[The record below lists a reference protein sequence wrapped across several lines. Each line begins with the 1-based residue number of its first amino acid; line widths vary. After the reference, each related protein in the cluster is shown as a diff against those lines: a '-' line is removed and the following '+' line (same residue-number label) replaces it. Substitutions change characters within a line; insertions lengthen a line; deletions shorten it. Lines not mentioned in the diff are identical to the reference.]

1 MKVFSILFG
10 AKSFK
15 LKSETLTLPN
25 PLKSVV
31 SNQTV
36 AASTSR
42 LLMVVSLAQ
51 FMVGGKSEVLMDTFI
66 GGKLSSTS
74 SSSSY
79 RPSPT
84 VPVPQ
89 SFSCSYGGLHAIHN
103 ISNIKNSVGIYNLGV
118 WHLLGYELW
127 LKIENIELRTSW
139 VSARDTIW
147 PLHAATPAMP
157 NLHRHW
163 WCFLSLYT
171 SDEDSQS
178 EFSVDIISWILHLM
192 HPCKIDRNGYY
203 WNLHSRL
210 VAQNWTRSLLEY
222 QI

>member
-1 MKVFSILFG
+1 MSSQVKLSRVTPARTLLALWHHSDTDSTVPIFHPPLNWLLVKVFSILFG

-15 LKSETLTLPN
+15 LKSETLTLPH
-25 PLKSVV
+25 PLKSIE

-36 AASTSR
+36 AASISR

-89 SFSCSYGGLHAIHN
+89 SFSCSYGGLHARHN
-103 ISNIKNSVGIYNLGV
+103 ISNIKKNSVRRYNLG
-118 WHLLGYELW
+118 
-127 LKIENIELRTSW
+127 
-139 VSARDTIW
+139 A
-147 PLHAATPAMP
+147 
-157 NLHRHW
+157 
-163 WCFLSLYT
+163 
-171 SDEDSQS
+171 
-178 EFSVDIISWILHLM
+178 
-192 HPCKIDRNGYY
+192 
-203 WNLHSRL
+203 
-210 VAQNWTRSLLEY
+210 
-222 QI
+222 

>member
-1 MKVFSILFG
+1 
-10 AKSFK
+10 
-15 LKSETLTLPN
+15 
-25 PLKSVV
+25 
-31 SNQTV
+31 
-36 AASTSR
+36 
-42 LLMVVSLAQ
+42 MVVSLAQ

-74 SSSSY
+74 STSSY

-84 VPVPQ
+84 VPVPR
-89 SFSCSYGGLHAIHN
+89 SLSCSYGGFHAKHN
-103 ISNIKNSVGIYNLGV
+103 ISNTCMKRNQCWNLGV
-118 WHLLGYELW
+118 WHLLEYELW

-163 WCFLSLYT
+163 WCFLLLHT

-192 HPCKIDRNGYY
+192 HPVFIHRNGYY
-203 WNLHSRL
+203 WSQHSRS
-210 VAQNWTRSLLEY
+210 VAQNWTWSLLNY

>member
-10 AKSFK
+10 AKSVK
-15 LKSETLTLPN
+15 LKSETLTLPH

-74 SSSSY
+74 STSSY
-79 RPSPT
+79 RPTPT
-84 VPVPQ
+84 VPVPR
-89 SFSCSYGGLHAIHN
+89 SLSCSYKGLHSRHD

-118 WHLLGYELW
+118 
-127 LKIENIELRTSW
+127 
-139 VSARDTIW
+139 
-147 PLHAATPAMP
+147 
-157 NLHRHW
+157 
-163 WCFLSLYT
+163 
-171 SDEDSQS
+171 
-178 EFSVDIISWILHLM
+178 
-192 HPCKIDRNGYY
+192 
-203 WNLHSRL
+203 
-210 VAQNWTRSLLEY
+210 
-222 QI
+222 